1 MKVDNRIVKTV
12 IACAAL
18 AFLLMPPASADTW
31 DKKTDVTFSGSV
43 EFPNGTVLAPG
54 HYVMKLLN
62 SASNRHIVQIYNQK
76 QDHMYAMVMTIP
88 AIRLEPAEKTIITFY
103 EAPQNEPLPIHTWF
117 YPGDTV
123 GQEFTY
129 PKGRVRYAQT
139 ASVSTQQVVAQVNNQ
154 TVTEESTR
162 TTLAQPAEVKVVE
175 TPRPIRT
182 EPEIAQAPA
191 AEEPV
196 LLAQAAPQPEPQALR
211 ETTRVDT
218 DDQAPPADKLPATA
232 SDAPYWAAASMVLL
246 AGAFLT
252 RLARRVRA

>member
-18 AFLLMPPASADTW
+18 AFLLMPPASADVW

-62 SASNRHIVQIYNQK
+62 SASNRHIVQVYNQK

-103 EAPQNEPLPIHTWF
+103 EAPANEPLPIHTWF

-129 PKGRVRYAQT
+129 KKGRVRFAQT
-139 ASVSTQQVVAQVNNQ
+139 ASIATEQQVVAQVSTQTNQ
-154 TVTEESTR
+154 SVTETESAR
-162 TTLAQPAEVKVVE
+162 VTLAQPPEIPAVE
-175 TPRPIRT
+175 TPRPVVT
-182 EPEIAQAPA
+182 APEVAQAP

-196 LLAQAAPQPEPQALR
+196 LIAQATPQQI
-211 ETTRVDT
+211 ETRRTEETV
-218 DDQAPPADKLPATA
+218 PPADALPATA
-232 SDAPYWAAASMVLL
+232 SDVPYWAAASIVLL

-252 RLARRVRA
+252 RIARRLHA